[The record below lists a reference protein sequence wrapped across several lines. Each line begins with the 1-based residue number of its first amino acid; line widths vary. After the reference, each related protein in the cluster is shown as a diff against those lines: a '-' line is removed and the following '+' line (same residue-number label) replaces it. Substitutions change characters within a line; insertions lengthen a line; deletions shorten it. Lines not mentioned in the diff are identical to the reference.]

1 MQTSFLLPVRLQ
13 ILANHLDS
21 GEILADIGTDHAYL
35 PIYAVQ
41 NGIVKRAIACDIH
54 RPPLQSAFL
63 NIEKFEL
70 TNLIDCRLGNGL
82 AVLNESEINIITMA
96 GLGGLSIRSILN
108 EDLEKAKKANSIL
121 LQPNNHEGDLR
132 LWLAVNGFRILE
144 EGVIKDRKHF
154 YQWMKV
160 TYDGFLRKIDAFE
173 AQYGKLNLTI
183 PSPTIEEWLSKER
196 KRLSQ
201 ALRGMKLAQK
211 VLPDELEQ
219 CILTIEKLDE
229 LLKK

>member
-1 MQTSFLLPVRLQ
+1 MQISCSSPVRLQ
-13 ILANHLDS
+13 ILANHLDY

-41 NGIVKRAIACDIH
+41 RGIVKRAIACDIH
-54 RPPLQSAFL
+54 QPPLKSALL

-82 AVLNESEINIITMA
+82 EILNESEINIITMA
-96 GLGGLSIRSILN
+96 GLGGLNIRSILN
-108 EDLEKAKKANSIL
+108 DSLEKAKRAKSIL

-132 LWLAVNGFRILE
+132 LWLAANGFRILE
-144 EGVIKDRKHF
+144 EGVTKDRKHF

-160 TYDGFLRKIDAFE
+160 TYDGFLRKIDSFE
-173 AQYGKLNLTI
+173 AQYGKLNLITE
-183 PSPTIEEWLSKER
+183 SPIIEGWLSKER
-196 KRLSQ
+196 ERLSQ
-201 ALRGMKLAQK
+201 ALIGMKLAQK
-211 VLPDELEQ
+211 VHPNEREQ
-219 CILTIEKLDE
+219 CIITIEKLDE